1 MKKISCQTST
11 INPSLILRENPINI
25 ISTLRNLQLIEEHGH
40 THIIRNP
47 HNEKNIMSN
56 VNNQPLIDFTRKTI
70 NNISTL
76 RNLQLIE
83 EHGHTHIIR
92 NPHNEK
98 NIMSNVNNQPLI
110 DFRRKPHQQHIYTQ
124 KPTTHRRT
132 WSYAHYTKP
141 SQ

>member
-1 MKKISCQTST
+1 MVIRTLYETLTMKKISCQTST
-11 INPSLILRENPINI
+11 INPSLILRENPINN

-56 VNNQPLIDFTRKTI
+56 VNNQPLIDFTRK
-70 NNISTL
+70 
-76 RNLQLIE
+76 
-83 EHGHTHIIR
+83 
-92 NPHNEK
+92 
-98 NIMSNVNNQPLI
+98 
-110 DFRRKPHQQHIYTQ
+110 PHQQHIYTQ

>member
-11 INPSLILRENPINI
+11 INPSLILRENPINN

-40 THIIRNP
+40 TRIIRNP

-56 VNNQPLIDFTRKTI
+56 VNNQPLIDFTRKP
-70 NNISTL
+70 
-76 RNLQLIE
+76 Q
-83 EHGHTHIIR
+83 
-92 NPHNEK
+92 
-98 NIMSNVNNQPLI
+98 
-110 DFRRKPHQQHIYTQ
+110 QQHIYTQ